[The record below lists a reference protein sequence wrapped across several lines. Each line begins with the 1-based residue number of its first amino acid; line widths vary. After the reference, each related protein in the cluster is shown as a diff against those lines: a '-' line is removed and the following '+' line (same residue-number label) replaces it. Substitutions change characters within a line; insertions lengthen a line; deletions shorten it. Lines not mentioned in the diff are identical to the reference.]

1 MSVTVDRG
9 TRTHDLPMRVVGAVA
24 LLVAAIAHVVAALA
38 FGGLFGVLFV
48 ASALGTALG
57 AVLLFVR
64 PTWGWAFGGLVAGL
78 TLLGY
83 ILRSA
88 VGIPGLVS
96 RPMSFLTPTS
106 GLVSA
111 VAEIVAVVLA
121 VYALSRLRRQRR

>member
-1 MSVTVDRG
+1 MSVTTERATQDVTVRA
-9 TRTHDLPMRVVGAVA
+9 VGAAA
-24 LLVAAIAHVVAALA
+24 LIVAAVAHVVAALA

-48 ASALGTALG
+48 ASALGTTLG

-83 ILRSA
+83 VLRSTL
-88 VGIPGLVS
+88 GIPGLVA

-111 VAEIVAVVLA
+111 LAEIVAVAFYVEEH
-121 VYALSRLRRQRR
+121 